1 MILSYIYI
9 SVNILLFADL
19 PDKIVCGFVLMWGEV
34 KHQVTSGLQRNN
46 HTGRRG
52 DIYWTCRKIEEI
64 LQMRTFYNFDSLV
77 FILFF
82 PNSVLMVGGFNSISI
97 KTCEG
102 NIPSQNWQN
111 WFSGYFHNMLQDAGN
126 KWDLVDGVYLRHSWA
141 LMQIYRE
148 ANLLHVKPI
157 KVVVVRGEI

>member
-1 MILSYIYI
+1 M
-9 SVNILLFADL
+9 
-19 PDKIVCGFVLMWGEV
+19 
-34 KHQVTSGLQRNN
+34 TSGLQRNN

-52 DIYWTCRKIEEI
+52 DIYWTCRQIEEI

-97 KTCEG
+97 KTREG
-102 NIPSQNWQN
+102 NVPSQNWQN
-111 WFSGYFHNMLQDAGN
+111 WFSRYFHNMLQHAGN
-126 KWDLVDGVYLRHSWA
+126 KWDLVDGVYLRHSWV

-148 ANLLHVKPI
+148 AYLLHVKPI
-157 KVVVVRGEI
+157 KVVVFVWGEI